1 MFIRPVYNIGPTFRW
16 MITTRILEYFLN
28 ILQVKMHDVIM
39 SDNASL
45 LGYFFLGV
53 KSGAFL
59 TKMVCFNLTGCLVEY
74 LDRRYPVING
84 RWAGDVAFAW
94 IRILQVYK
102 DRESII
108 VGAIGR
114 KMFGT
119 QQKLPLV
126 RDPSS
131 AGEQWWGDL

>member
-1 MFIRPVYNIGPTFRW
+1 
-16 MITTRILEYFLN
+16 MITTRILEYFLY

-74 LDRRYPVING
+74 LDRRYPVVNG

-102 DRESII
+102 DREFII
-108 VGAIGR
+108 GAIGR

-126 RDPSS
+126 RDRSS
-131 AGEQWWGDL
+131 AGEQ